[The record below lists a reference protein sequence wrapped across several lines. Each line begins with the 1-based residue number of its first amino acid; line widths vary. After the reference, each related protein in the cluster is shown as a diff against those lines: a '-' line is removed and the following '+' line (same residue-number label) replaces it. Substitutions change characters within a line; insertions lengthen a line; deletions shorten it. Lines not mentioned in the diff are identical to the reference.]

1 MAIIKSSTTPEW
13 YKNQPSHN
21 AIPQTTIIPTGVG
34 TGTITTANWNNA
46 TINHKEYHIQGK
58 MVVVSRSYDFA
69 HRMNSTLDDDAYNDV
84 IKKQLIQD
92 MVNEL
97 WKNKHI
103 EFTKTED
110 PRQHAYMYRARV
122 CTVPDT
128 QVRILREQG
137 LPK

>member
-21 AIPQTTIIPTGVG
+21 VISQTTIIPTGTG
-34 TGTITTANWNNA
+34 SGTITNANWNN
-46 TINHKEYHIQGK
+46 TTLNQKEYHIQGK
-58 MVVVSRSYDFA
+58 MVVVSRSYDFS
-69 HRMNSTLDDDAYNDV
+69 HRMNSPLDDDAYNSV
-84 IKKQLIQD
+84 IKKQLIEEL
-92 MVNEL
+92 VNEL

-110 PRQHAYMYRARV
+110 PSNYAYMYRARV

>member
-1 MAIIKSSTTPEW
+1 MAVWNPN
-13 YKNQPSHN
+13 YNNQRSHN
-21 AIPQTTIIPTGVG
+21 AIPQTTIIPTGTG
-34 TGTITTANWNNA
+34 SGTIINANWNNG
-46 TINHKEYHIQGK
+46 TINQKEYHIQGK
-58 MVVVSRSYDFA
+58 MVVVSRIYDFS
-69 HRMNSTLDDDAYNDV
+69 HRMNSSLDDDAYNDV

-110 PRQHAYMYRARV
+110 PSQHAYMYRARV